1 MGTGGSDGVKGR
13 AFFIL
18 VALASEDRHGLG
30 IAREVLAFS
39 DGRVRLWPATLYGT
53 LADLCDRGWIEELTQ
68 SRRPAD
74 ESERKHYYRLTRVGR
89 AVLAAET
96 DRMASL
102 VRLARARVKPRPGE
116 TS

>member
-1 MGTGGSDGVKGR
+1 MGSDRLKSR
-13 AFFIL
+13 SFYIL

-30 IAREVLAFS
+30 IAREVLSLS

-53 LADLCDRGWIEELTQ
+53 LSDLRDRGWIEELTL

-74 ESERKHYYRLTRVGR
+74 ESERKHYYRLTRAGR
-89 AVLAAET
+89 AVLSAET
-96 DRMASL
+96 ERMAGL
-102 VRLARARVKPRPGE
+102 VRLARARVKPRHGE